1 MSRPH
6 EDAPLRLILAV
17 GLVLAVLI
25 GVATW
30 ALGGVSRGSA
40 PTNAA
45 MITVP
50 PVASPR
56 FDDPGAGI
64 CATLTAQLDRGERDG
79 MWKLALDLIDRS
91 QRPEVVAAARAVDG
105 AYEAVLDGVGTQA
118 GVDAGLLGL
127 ENACRTVYG
136 GAP

>member
-17 GLVLAVLI
+17 GLVLAALI

-30 ALGGVSRGSA
+30 ALGGVSHGSA
-40 PTNAA
+40 PTTAA
-45 MITVP
+45 TITAPAAV
-50 PVASPR
+50 SPQ

-79 MWKLALDLIDRS
+79 TWKLALDLIDRS

-105 AYEAVLDGVGTQA
+105 AYEAVLDGQGTQA

-127 ENACRTVYG
+127 ESACRTVYG
-136 GAP
+136 GVS